1 MQSCY
6 GPIMHTVSST
16 YHKTEADNYD
26 IVGMQIA
33 LAACGNP
40 ELAFEAL
47 SKSAFQCTM
56 PEILKKFESGVTE
69 NDRIIEDSYKED
81 GRNQFAVVE
90 FFNAL
95 TAVCSNQIGLTRV
108 VDMIIRQTFLYTPDL
123 FDSSEFFYGDY
134 LRKTVF
140 SVLVAVCPATIEE
153 IDRIL
158 MKVVTRDANFKN
170 SLIDEFC
177 DVNEKTHLITL
188 KKKFKEDLP
197 NKVDFWALQ
206 SSSEVQ
212 STLTEGWNR
221 NIGAENLDQLRSF
234 SMDNR
239 LTFHCRELVCQ
250 RGFLRLEATLH
261 WFQRVVSEL
270 DCWQSCLLPFLKLLS
285 VFLDSLTEDFLA
297 SAKQQFEGF
306 FGERLR
312 FVLQEIDK
320 RCRSHKLLQ
329 QVEARV
335 NAVRV
340 QIGGEEEQAESLM
353 SLRRA
358 ESEVR
363 KITTESQNL
372 RNKFELKWRRLSGL
386 LRAKR
391 QRFLSGVE
399 STAESFMENIHPH
412 AEANQI
418 FCVTSKK
425 VLTASA
431 TYFRFAQTHWSNVA
445 LVHRSSLESSPST
458 RSKKPASC
466 CGKKPR
472 TPGCSKTSKKP
483 SASRPSCSGASASCA
498 SRTAATARRS
508 PSR

>member
-56 PEILKKFESGVTE
+56 PDILKKFESGVKE

-81 GRNQFAVVE
+81 SRNQFAIVE
-90 FFNAL
+90 FFNGL

-123 FDSSEFFYGDY
+123 FDSSDYFYGDY
-134 LRKTVF
+134 LKKTVF
-140 SVLVAVCPATIEE
+140 SVLVAICPTTIEE
-153 IDRIL
+153 IDKVI

-170 SLIDEFC
+170 RLIDEFC
-177 DVNEKTHLITL
+177 DINEKTHYITL
-188 KKKFKEDLP
+188 KKKYKEDLHS
-197 NKVDFWALQ
+197 KVDFWALQ

-221 NIGAENLDQLRSF
+221 NIGTESLDQLRSF
-234 SMDNR
+234 SIDNN

-261 WFQRVVSEL
+261 WFQKVISEM
-270 DCWQSCLLPFLKLLS
+270 DCWQSCLLPYLKLVS
-285 VFLDSLTEDFLA
+285 VFLDTVTEDFLTT
-297 SAKQQFEGF
+297 AKHQLEGF

-320 RCRSHKLLQ
+320 HCRSHKLLQ
-329 QVEARV
+329 QIEARV
-335 NAVRV
+335 KAVRV
-340 QIGGEEEQAESLM
+340 QIGSEDEQADTM
-353 SLRRA
+353 MAIRRT
-358 ESEVR
+358 ESEIR
-363 KITTESQNL
+363 KKNTESQNL
-372 RNKFELKWRRLSGL
+372 RNKFELKWKRLSGK
-386 LRAKR
+386 LRVMR
-391 QRFLSGVE
+391 QRFLSGVQ
-399 STAESFMENIHPH
+399 STAESFMETINPH
-412 AEANQI
+412 TEANQI
-418 FCVTSKK
+418 MCVTTKK
-425 VLTASA
+425 VLNSSS

-445 LVHRSSLESSPST
+445 LVDV
-458 RSKKPASC
+458 
-466 CGKKPR
+466 
-472 TPGCSKTSKKP
+472 
-483 SASRPSCSGASASCA
+483 
-498 SRTAATARRS
+498 
-508 PSR
+508 